1 MGKRSAVVEVL
12 VGNMGSIR
20 REIRPSM
27 QREDQPTMATKLE
40 HIAAKARC
48 EPNLRFTSLAHH
60 ITRERVLKNLQQI
73 PRRSAAGV
81 DGQNVGEA
89 KESFANWIGPMLDSI
104 HRQGYRAPNIRRV
117 YIPKP
122 GKTEKRP
129 LGVPTVS
136 DRALQR
142 STAEVLSAIYEQDFL
157 PCSFGGRP
165 GLGAHHALATLN
177 EVIAGGKIGWVL
189 EADLKNFFGSL
200 DHDWVLRFVEH
211 RVGDPRLV
219 NLIRRWLKAG
229 VLEDGAVYPSEA
241 GTPQGGSI
249 SVLLSNLYL
258 HYVLDL
264 WFERVVKCRLRG
276 EARLVRYIDDFVL
289 CFQYRSDA
297 LRVED
302 ALRHRLG
309 KFGLT
314 LEPTK
319 TKLVEFGRFAQRHA
333 GKRGGR
339 KRPETIYFLGLTLY
353 CTRNRR
359 GNFKVGMRTE
369 KSRLRRSLLSLQE
382 LMRQIRHHQIG
393 EQVSEINTAL
403 RGHYA
408 YYGVAGNIRALFKVY
423 RTVERYWCKML
434 RSRSRAGS
442 RLTWE
447 AFNQIKQRIP
457 LLRPKLRLP
466 YRELQALAVL

>member
-1 MGKRSAVVEVL
+1 
-12 VGNMGSIR
+12 
-20 REIRPSM
+20 M

-40 HIAAKARC
+40 QIAAKARR
-48 EPNLRFTSLAHH
+48 EPNLRFTSLTHH

-73 PRRSAAGV
+73 PKHSAPGV
-81 DGQNVGEA
+81 DGQTVEGA
-89 KESFANWIGPMLDSI
+89 KENFEEWIGSMLQSI
-104 HRQGYRAPNIRRV
+104 HRQGYKAPNIRRV

-122 GKTEKRP
+122 GKAEKRP

-157 PCSFGGRP
+157 ACSFGGRP
-165 GLGAHHALATLN
+165 RLSAHHALATLN
-177 EVIAGGKIGWVL
+177 EVIAGGMTGWVL

-211 RVGDPRLV
+211 RVGDPRLI

-229 VLEDGAVYPSEA
+229 ILEDGAVHPSDE

-258 HYVLDL
+258 HHALDL

-276 EARLVRYIDDFVL
+276 EAHLVRYIDDFVI

-297 LRVED
+297 LRVLG
-302 ALRHRLG
+302 ALRLRLG

-333 GKRGGR
+333 GKRGR
-339 KRPETIYFLGLTLY
+339 NRPETIYFLGLTLY
-353 CTRNRR
+353 CTRNRK

-369 KSRLRRSLLSLQE
+369 KSRVRRSLLSLQE
-382 LMRQIRHHQIG
+382 LMRQIRHHQIR
-393 EQVSEINTAL
+393 EQVSEINAAL

-408 YYGVAGNIRALFKVY
+408 YYGVAGNIRALFQVY
-423 RTVERYWCKML
+423 RAVERYWRKML
-434 RSRSRAGS
+434 RSRSWAGS
-442 RLTWE
+442 RLAWGT
-447 AFNQIKQRIP
+447 FHQIKQRTP